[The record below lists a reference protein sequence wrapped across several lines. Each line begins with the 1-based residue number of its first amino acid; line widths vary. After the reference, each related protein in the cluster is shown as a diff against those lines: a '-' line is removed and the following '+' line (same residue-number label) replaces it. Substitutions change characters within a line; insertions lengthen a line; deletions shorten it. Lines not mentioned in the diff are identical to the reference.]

1 MGPGKGGDGE
11 RSDHKPR
18 RLKDKKGRQGRAE
31 PESQADLGQGVGKR
45 VSNQGRGKPRS
56 LRSICRASQRDSGYG
71 REMPPGERGKGWEG
85 LAGQRWILKD
95 GLAGYLA
102 LGMAMCPLV
111 SLIVKNL
118 I

>member
-1 MGPGKGGDGE
+1 MHLEPGQRDAGHGRETPNRGE
-11 RSDHKPR
+11 R
-18 RLKDKKGRQGRAE
+18 
-31 PESQADLGQGVGKR
+31 R
-45 VSNQGRGKPRS
+45 VAR
-56 LRSICRASQRDSGYG
+56 
-71 REMPPGERGKGWEG
+71 EG
-85 LAGQRWILKD
+85 LAGQWWILKD

>member
-1 MGPGKGGDGE
+1 
-11 RSDHKPR
+11 
-18 RLKDKKGRQGRAE
+18 
-31 PESQADLGQGVGKR
+31 
-45 VSNQGRGKPRS
+45 
-56 LRSICRASQRDSGYG
+56 
-71 REMPPGERGKGWEG
+71 MPTKEAGWEG
-85 LAGQRWILKD
+85 LASQQWILKD

>member
-1 MGPGKGGDGE
+1 MPTRGE
-11 RSDHKPR
+11 R
-18 RLKDKKGRQGRAE
+18 RA
-31 PESQADLGQGVGKR
+31 AR
-45 VSNQGRGKPRS
+45 
-56 LRSICRASQRDSGYG
+56 
-71 REMPPGERGKGWEG
+71 EG
-85 LAGQRWILKD
+85 LAGQWWILKD

>member
-1 MGPGKGGDGE
+1 MPTEERRGRLGGAG
-11 RSDHKPR
+11 
-18 RLKDKKGRQGRAE
+18 
-31 PESQADLGQGVGKR
+31 GQ
-45 VSNQGRGKPRS
+45 
-56 LRSICRASQRDSGYG
+56 
-71 REMPPGERGKGWEG
+71 W
-85 LAGQRWILKD
+85 WILKD

>member
-1 MGPGKGGDGE
+1 MT
-11 RSDHKPR
+11 R
-18 RLKDKKGRQGRAE
+18 
-31 PESQADLGQGVGKR
+31 
-45 VSNQGRGKPRS
+45 
-56 LRSICRASQRDSGYG
+56 
-71 REMPPGERGKGWEG
+71 EG
-85 LAGQRWILKD
+85 LAGQWWILKD

>member
-1 MGPGKGGDGE
+1 MERWEGQSPRTELARGKWWEG
-11 RSDHKPR
+11 
-18 RLKDKKGRQGRAE
+18 
-31 PESQADLGQGVGKR
+31 
-45 VSNQGRGKPRS
+45 GRGKKIKGEGTRGTSVVHAEPGAEGY
-56 LRSICRASQRDSGYG
+56 RAWERNAHLG
-71 REMPPGERGKGWEG
+71 REEVGQEE
-85 LAGQRWILKD
+85 LAGQWWILKD

>member
-1 MGPGKGGDGE
+1 M
-11 RSDHKPR
+11 H
-18 RLKDKKGRQGRAE
+18 AE
-31 PESQADLGQGVGKR
+31 P
-45 VSNQGRGKPRS
+45 GRDAGH
-56 LRSICRASQRDSGYG
+56 G
-71 REMPPGERGKGWEG
+71 REMPTRGEEVGEG
-85 LAGQRWILKD
+85 LAGQWWILKD